1 MESGSEGKNGESR
14 ADLGPLPA
22 GHHGLSREQVAE
34 SQRERLLAAVAHV
47 VAERGYR
54 AATITQMVK
63 AASVSSRV
71 FYENFEGKE
80 DAFIASFEAVLGH
93 FEDLIA
99 AAIEGETEWEQQ
111 VLAALREAIHFFEEE
126 PALAK
131 AFLVEPA
138 AATPAIA
145 TRFREAVMRWVPFL
159 EQGRSRRPGG
169 ADLPDSTEDSI
180 LGGVV
185 FVISRSILTGTEPLS
200 SILPDLVEF
209 TLSPYLGSAA
219 AAELAAGAKEN
230 SS

>member
-1 MESGSEGKNGESR
+1 LKGGDDGNGEQGR

-54 AATITQMVK
+54 AATITEIVK

-71 FYENFEGKE
+71 FYEFFESKE
-80 DAFIASFEAVLGH
+80 EAFLASFEAVLGH

-99 AAIEGETEWEQQ
+99 AAIESESEWRRQVVAAIRAGALFCEQ
-111 VLAALREAIHFFEEE
+111 E
-126 PALAK
+126 PDLAK

-145 TRFREAVMRWVPFL
+145 TRFREAVMKWVPFL
-159 EQGRSRRPGG
+159 EQGREERPEGK
-169 ADLPDSTEDSI
+169 DLPDSTEDSV
-180 LGGVV
+180 LGGLV
-185 FVISRSILTGTEPLS
+185 FLTSRSIISGAEPS
-200 SILPDLVEF
+200 SILPDLIDF
-209 TLSPYLGSAA
+209 ALSPYIGTETAQKLAQE
-219 AAELAAGAKEN
+219 AAENG
-230 SS
+230 S